1 MNKLIILFTLII
13 VGSFS
18 TSSQAM
24 PWDVVPEGHRG
35 IYYRFGGK
43 LLERVTLPGLY
54 LKMPYPIT
62 MASEIQVTPQTDV
75 IHNVKCGAGDGTQ
88 MSFETVEVGNHL
100 NPDGVYE
107 TVRRFGENY
116 DTYLIK
122 DKVRHQINV
131 ICSGMTSQEIYIEK
145 FDQLDDE
152 LRDFLQKE
160 IDKLGIKISVD
171 FVRLS
176 KPTLPKALQN
186 NYDKIANEKT
196 ALKALMEEKK
206 RLAQENENKIMVA
219 KAEGEAKRITAE
231 KGNQIAVE
239 KKKADE
245 EMASIENRIHTEKE
259 KSKADAIYYSKAK
272 MAEGNKEL
280 LTDKYVQL
288 ESAKALANN
297 AKHYFG
303 EIPKTLFLG
312 DVDSNKVKSTL

>member
-1 MNKLIILFTLII
+1 MCNITKLILITLIILAKE
-13 VGSFS
+13 
-18 TSSQAM
+18 SQAM
-24 PWDVVPEGHRG
+24 PYDVVPEGHRG

-43 LLERVTLPGLY
+43 LLEKVTLPGIY

-75 IHNVKCGAGDGTQ
+75 IHRVKCGAGDGTQ

-107 TVRRFGENY
+107 TVKRFGENY
-116 DTYLIK
+116 DKYLIK

-145 FDQLDDE
+145 FDQLDDQLKE
-152 LRDFLQKE
+152 FLQEE
-160 IDKLGIKISVD
+160 IDKLKINLSVD

-176 KPTLPKALQN
+176 KPTLPQTLQQ

-219 KAEGEAKRITAE
+219 KAEGEARRIAKE
-231 KGNQIAVE
+231 KDNQIAVE

-245 EMASIENRIHTEKE
+245 EMASIENRIHIEKE
-259 KSKADAIYYSKAK
+259 KAKADAVYYSKAK

-280 LTDKYVQL
+280 LTEKYVQL
-288 ESAKALANN
+288 ESAKSLANN

-312 DVDSNKVKSTL
+312 DMDSQKVKSSL

>member
-1 MNKLIILFTLII
+1 MLNKIFKTVIFLSTLCL
-13 VGSFS
+13 
-18 TSSQAM
+18 TTKAL

-35 IYYRFGGK
+35 IYYRFGGN
-43 LLERVTLPGLY
+43 LLERVTIPGMY

-62 MASEIQVTPQTDV
+62 MASEIQVTPQTDI
-75 IHNVKCGAGDGTQ
+75 IHGVKCGAGDGTQ
-88 MSFETVEVGNHL
+88 MIFATVEVGNHL

-107 TVRRFGENY
+107 TVKRFGENY

-145 FDQLDDE
+145 FDQLDDQLKE
-152 LRDFLQKE
+152 FLQEE
-160 IDKLGIKISVD
+160 IDKLGINITID

-176 KPTLPKALQN
+176 KPTLPPPLQK

-219 KAEGEAKRITAE
+219 KAEGEARRITKE
-231 KGNQIAVE
+231 KDNQIAVE

-245 EMASIENRIHTEKE
+245 EMA
-259 KSKADAIYYSKAK
+259 
-272 MAEGNKEL
+272 
-280 LTDKYVQL
+280 
-288 ESAKALANN
+288 
-297 AKHYFG
+297 
-303 EIPKTLFLG
+303 
-312 DVDSNKVKSTL
+312 

>member
-1 MNKLIILFTLII
+1 MLNKIFKTVIFLSTLCL
-13 VGSFS
+13 
-18 TSSQAM
+18 TTKAL

-35 IYYRFGGK
+35 IYYRFGGN
-43 LLERVTLPGLY
+43 LLERVTIPGMY

-62 MASEIQVTPQTDV
+62 MASEIQVTPQTDI
-75 IHNVKCGAGDGTQ
+75 IHGVKCGAGDGTQ
-88 MSFETVEVGNHL
+88 MIFATVEVGNHL

-107 TVRRFGENY
+107 TVKRFGENY

-145 FDQLDDE
+145 FDQLDDQLKE
-152 LRDFLQKE
+152 FLQEE
-160 IDKLGIKISVD
+160 IDKLGINITID

-176 KPTLPKALQN
+176 KPTLPPPLQK

-219 KAEGEAKRITAE
+219 KAEGEARRITKE
-231 KGNQIAVE
+231 KDNQIAVE

-259 KSKADAIYYSKAK
+259 KSKADAVYYSKAK

-303 EIPKTLFLG
+303 EIPTTLFLG
-312 DVDSNKVKSTL
+312 DIDSNKVKSTL